1 MEDLPYLGLLKSV
14 LGYVDTKNYSYSD
27 LSSEI
32 FLNSGGVSFSVT
44 SYPDLAKAGS
54 FTGVFVC
61 SARVLYEKLDFGF
74 EILEEIIN
82 RSVLDDEKRLNE
94 ILSEGKSKSQ
104 MKLMGSG
111 HTAAVARATSYFS
124 DTSYFNDMTGG
135 IGYYKFLE
143 DLAKNFE
150 TKKDEIIAGLKRVMA
165 ALFTRENMTVS
176 YTADQEGF
184 SYLEGAMKKLSEKI
198 PAGTG
203 KIYPF
208 TAPKENRNEGFT
220 SSSKVNYVA
229 HCGTFAG
236 SGYSYTGALRIL
248 KVMLSYDYLWI
259 NIRVKGGA
267 YGCMSGIGRSGE
279 GYFVSYRDPEVKK
292 SDDIYLGIPDYL
304 ENFEADE
311 RTMTKYVIGTISDI
325 DTPLTPS
332 LKGSRGLSAWYS
344 GVTDEMLKKER
355 EEILNATVEDI
366 RALAPITKAVLETGA
381 VCVVGNEDKI
391 KADRELFKEIKP
403 LFE

>member
-1 MEDLPYLGLLKSV
+1 
-14 LGYVDTKNYSYSD
+14 
-27 LSSEI
+27 
-32 FLNSGGVSFSVT
+32 
-44 SYPDLAKAGS
+44 
-54 FTGVFVC
+54 
-61 SARVLYEKLDFGF
+61 
-74 EILEEIIN
+74 
-82 RSVLDDEKRLNE
+82 
-94 ILSEGKSKSQ
+94 
-104 MKLMGSG
+104 
-111 HTAAVARATSYFS
+111 
-124 DTSYFNDMTGG
+124 MT
-135 IGYYKFLE
+135 
-143 DLAKNFE
+143 
-150 TKKDEIIAGLKRVMA
+150 GLKRVMA
-165 ALFTRENMTVS
+165 VLFYRRIMTVS

-184 SYLEGAMKKLSEKI
+184 SYLEGAMKKLSEKHPGSEAEKSI
-198 PAGTG
+198 RSWRRGEQKTRAL
-203 KIYPF
+203 
-208 TAPKENRNEGFT
+208 

-332 LKGSRGLSAWYS
+332 LQGSRGLSAWYS

-366 RALAPITKAVLETGA
+366 RALTDHEGSP
-381 VCVVGNEDKI
+381 
-391 KADRELFKEIKP
+391 
-403 LFE
+403 